1 MKTNENKTATEKID
15 SNPRSLDCKTSM
27 TTAEEGPADQ
37 VPGRPKLYRTLSLV
51 IVLGFSLKNALTI
64 CLEMAAVSS
73 ILCSALCILPED
85 INRVRVFSNLILVL
99 ALGNLAQSTFGV
111 RQSVMHS
118 TSYIL
123 LCPILFYLNSP
134 SNQCPGVGDLFAMGP
149 EQRRIL
155 WTNKVQ
161 HLHGSFIV
169 VAVCQAVFS
178 VPTMYSWLSRVI
190 SPITLIS
197 TAIFIPVA
205 FLDTIVAKCSTNAFL
220 SIGTIV
226 LFSTVAY
233 NVSVYK
239 IKVQDSKIHV
249 WNFLALLIAVGVAW
263 TVCFLL
269 TWFDVVS
276 AVSTVRTDL
285 HSSMSHYI
293 EYVNFYPTLFEWGLP
308 RFSLTAIAIIVP
320 ATLVTIPYA
329 VENYKTINRKQARRR
344 ETVNL
349 TKGLYVDALCT
360 LLNVLLGGMTGFQ
373 TSSESLRDI
382 SETKIWNR
390 RIVQVSSLL
399 LLCLAMWTRFCFHF
413 TQLPEPLLGTILTI
427 LCAQQV
433 VSCVRIVSN
442 RVDLLSKRTLY
453 IVTMSILVSEIL
465 DRSLPSLQI
474 DNTHTSRLLLV
485 ILISTMLHHITSTV
499 TSTDSHPQDFTPI
512 DSMVPNHAN
521 ESINEVVSSLEQCTC
536 CCLSCLV

>member
-1 MKTNENKTATEKID
+1 MGAKSSEHRTSTDKIS
-15 SNPRSLDCKTSM
+15 SNPRTSDCETSM
-27 TTAEEGPADQ
+27 TTAEEGPVDPG
-37 VPGRPKLYRTLSLV
+37 PGRPKLYRTLSV
-51 IVLGFSLKNALTI
+51 AIILGFSLKNVLTI
-64 CLEMAAVSS
+64 CLEMAAISS

-85 INRVRVFSNLILVL
+85 VNRVRMFSNLILVL
-99 ALGNLAQSTFGV
+99 AIGNLAQSTFGV

-161 HLHGSFIV
+161 HLHGSFIIIALV
-169 VAVCQAVFS
+169 QVVFS
-178 VPTMYSWLSRVI
+178 LPTLYSWLSRVI
-190 SPITLIS
+190 SPITLVT

-205 FLDTIVAKCSTNAFL
+205 FLDTIVDKCSKNAFL

-226 LFSTVAY
+226 LFSVVAY

-239 IKVQDSKIHV
+239 IKVHDTKIQV
-249 WNFLALLIAVGVAW
+249 WNFLAFLIAVGVAW
-263 TVCFLL
+263 TVCVLL

-276 AVSTVRTDL
+276 AVSSARTDL

-293 EYVNFYPTLFEWGLP
+293 EYINPYPCLFEWGLP
-308 RFSLTAIAIIVP
+308 RFSLSAIAIIVP

-344 ETVNL
+344 ETLHL

-360 LLNVLLGGMTGFQ
+360 ILNVLLGSVTGFQ

-382 SETKIWNR
+382 TETKIWNR
-390 RIVQVSSLL
+390 RIVQVSSLF
-399 LLCLAMWTRFCFHF
+399 LLCLSMWTPFCFHF
-413 TQLPEPLLGTILTI
+413 TQLPEPLLGAILTI

-433 VSCVRIVSN
+433 VSCVCIVSK

-453 IVTMSILVSEIL
+453 IITMSILVSEVL
-465 DRSLPSLQI
+465 DRSLPSLSM
-474 DNTHTSRLLLV
+474 DSTHTSRLLLV
-485 ILISTMLHHITSTV
+485 ILLSTMLHHITSTTAN
-499 TSTDSHPQDFTPI
+499 TSIDSHPHQDFTPI
-512 DSMVPNHAN
+512 DSLPNHAN
-521 ESINEVVSSLEQCTC
+521 ESINECVTSL
-536 CCLSCLV
+536 